1 MASNMAQIVVRTLN
15 DESDSGTYDLDYEVA
30 RAITFA
36 ASLSGRPHGY
46 PSPLDI
52 EEAIAAA
59 FAIDDLV
66 LVGTLH
72 MLSQIDVYTA
82 ALRGDEDVASG

>member
-1 MASNMAQIVVRTLN
+1 MVMSLDRILVRTLN
-15 DESDSGTYDLDYEVA
+15 DTEEPRTYDLNHEVV
-30 RAITFA
+30 RAIEFA
-36 ASLSGRPHGY
+36 LVLSGRPRGR
-46 PSPLDI
+46 PTGLDI
-52 EEAIAAA
+52 SRAIASA

-82 ALRGDEDVASG
+82 TLRTEPFD